1 MAAKIE
7 FRNGCTD
14 DEEWMFGLFK
24 RTLQHYVES
33 AFGWDELLQEESFIT
48 SLPIKQFQ
56 ILVLDNHPIGAYH
69 ISTKSDHL
77 VLDMILVEPKFQSQG
92 WGRSLLKQV
101 KTESRKLGR
110 PVRLSVLK
118 ANPAVDFHLKEGFE
132 EFASDEYSIKMLW
145 TG

>member
-1 MAAKIE
+1 MLEGRFTNNNLIRKRGP
-7 FRNGCTD
+7 FRLIVCAITV
-14 DEEWMFGLFK
+14 WYF
-24 RTLQHYVES
+24 
-33 AFGWDELLQEESFIT
+33 FIT

-77 VLDMILVEPKFQSQG
+77 VLDMILVEPKFQGQG